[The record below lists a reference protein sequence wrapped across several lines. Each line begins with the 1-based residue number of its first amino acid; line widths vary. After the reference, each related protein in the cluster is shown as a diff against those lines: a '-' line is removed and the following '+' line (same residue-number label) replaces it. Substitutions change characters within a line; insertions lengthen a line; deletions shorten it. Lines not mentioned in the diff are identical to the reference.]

1 MVSTSVIDM
10 LSELRNFQGGE
21 SIKKHKADKYVA
33 RKSVL
38 QKITKEK
45 KIDKEKVAKGK
56 RKETIVEENNKNV
69 ENVTTMKIKERC
81 LKIDLNKN
89 RHNK

>member
-1 MVSTSVIDM
+1 M
-10 LSELRNFQGGE
+10 LSKLRSFQGGE
-21 SIKKHKADKYVA
+21 SIKKHKTDKCVA

-45 KIDKEKVAKGK
+45 KINKEKVAKGK

-69 ENVTTMKIKERC
+69 ENVTMMKIQERY